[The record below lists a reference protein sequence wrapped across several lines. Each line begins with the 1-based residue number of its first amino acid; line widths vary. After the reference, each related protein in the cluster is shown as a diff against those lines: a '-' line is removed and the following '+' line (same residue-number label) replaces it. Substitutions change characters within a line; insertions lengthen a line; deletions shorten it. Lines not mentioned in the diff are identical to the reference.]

1 MFTASRL
8 KTTLDLGGFSVP
20 TLYIQK
26 GLQSMKQFNYKS
38 KNNHIQIKI
47 DIESPREYKNNII
60 KKWKSR
66 KSKQHK
72 FFNFSIIKK

>member
-1 MFTASRL
+1 M
-8 KTTLDLGGFSVP
+8 LDLEGFSVP

-60 KKWKSR
+60 KKWKSW
-66 KSKQHK
+66 KHWALMYALSLTT
-72 FFNFSIIKK
+72 IKR

>member
-1 MFTASRL
+1 
-8 KTTLDLGGFSVP
+8 
-20 TLYIQK
+20 
-26 GLQSMKQFNYKS
+26 MKQFNYKS

-47 DIESPREYKNNII
+47 DIESPREYKNSII
-60 KKWKSR
+60 KKWKNW